1 MNITMNNCTV
11 SIYEAEDKVEKAKSE
26 LLNRLYYAREKDT
39 MGGRDGWLEL
49 LDMYFM
55 YRYEDM
61 VEKIKSFTGKGQATR
76 NACLRCLK
84 TIIEEG

>member
-26 LLNRLYYAREKDT
+26 LLNRLYYDREKDT

-55 YRYEDM
+55 RQYEEM
-61 VEKIKSFTGKGQATR
+61 VEKIQSYTGRGQATR
-76 NACLRCLK
+76 NACLKYLN
-84 TIIEEG
+84 TIIKEG

>member
-39 MGGRDGWLEL
+39 MGGREGWLEL

-61 VEKIKSFTGKGQATR
+61 VERIKSFAGKGQATR
-76 NACLRCLK
+76 NACLRCLN

>member
-1 MNITMNNCTV
+1 MNITMKNCTV
-11 SIYEAEDKVEKAKSE
+11 SIYEAENKVEKAKSE

-39 MGGRDGWLEL
+39 MGGYQGWLEL

-55 YRYEDM
+55 REYEAM
-61 VEKIKSFTGKGQATR
+61 VERIQSYAGYGQATR
-76 NACLRCLK
+76 NACLKYLR

>member
-1 MNITMNNCTV
+1 MNIVMHNCTV

-26 LLNRLYYAREKDT
+26 LLNRLYYAREKDI
-39 MGGRDGWLEL
+39 MGGREGWLEL

-61 VEKIKSFTGKGQATR
+61 VERIKSFTGKGQATR
-76 NACLRCLK
+76 NACLRCLN

>member
-1 MNITMNNCTV
+1 MNIVMNNCTV

-39 MGGRDGWLEL
+39 MGGYQGWLEL

-55 YRYEDM
+55 REYEAM
-61 VEKIKSFTGKGQATR
+61 VERIQSYSGYGQATR
-76 NACLRCLK
+76 NTCLK
-84 TIIEEG
+84 YLRTIIEEG